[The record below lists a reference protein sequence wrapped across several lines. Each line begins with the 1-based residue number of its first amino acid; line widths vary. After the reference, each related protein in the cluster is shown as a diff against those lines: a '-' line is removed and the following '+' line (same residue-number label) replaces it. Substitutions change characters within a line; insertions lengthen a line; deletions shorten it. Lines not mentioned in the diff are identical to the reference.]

1 MDTLRTSKFDARP
14 SPAWLRPVQKRR
26 SPSPAVTAN
35 RIPLA
40 RNRVSFLNQSMDTA
54 AQSSRHLS
62 SGTLPGTQ
70 ELNSI
75 TGSENNARAR
85 TDSTQ
90 SNIMDSNEFQDLSK
104 WLTDALDNPTS
115 ANALLSTQEF
125 FDLSAAAS
133 PNGISSTNNQIPSI
147 STTLSGT
154 VLPTRNVQVN
164 PTISASPS
172 ESMQY
177 GANAS
182 TEYGIH
188 NNGFNMGGESSF
200 RDLNPR
206 LQQDYLP
213 MDTLGPASAAFDQFE
228 SLEPDASMIDS
239 VPQGNGMLNDANQW
253 DVPFAS
259 GNDALGQM

>member
-1 MDTLRTSKFDARP
+1 M
-14 SPAWLRPVQKRR
+14 
-26 SPSPAVTAN
+26 
-35 RIPLA
+35 
-40 RNRVSFLNQSMDTA
+40 
-54 AQSSRHLS
+54 
-62 SGTLPGTQ
+62 
-70 ELNSI
+70 E
-75 TGSENNARAR
+75 
-85 TDSTQ
+85 
-90 SNIMDSNEFQDLSK
+90 SNEFQDLSK

-133 PNGISSTNNQIPSI
+133 PNGISSSNNQIPSI
-147 STTLSGT
+147 STTLTGT
-154 VLPTRNVQVN
+154 VLPTRNMQVN

-177 GANAS
+177 GVNS
-182 TEYGIH
+182 SNEYGLH
-188 NNGFNMGGESSF
+188 NNGFNMGGESTS
-200 RDLNPR
+200 RDLNTR

-239 VPQGNGMLNDANQW
+239 VSQGNGVLNDANQW